1 MSFTYDYESKA
12 DVARVRL
19 AIGDT
24 VFEAGVRPE
33 GMNFSDEEITAV
45 LRDVKNDTEAA
56 AYVFLKSLANAWGTY
71 VDITVG
77 PRKEALSHISNHYA
91 RRADEVRRQLSL
103 ETKSFTVLLNRV
115 DGYSQE

>member
-1 MSFTYDYESKA
+1 MSFTYDYESNA
-12 DVARVRL
+12 EVARVRL

-24 VFEAGVRPE
+24 VLDAGVRPE
-33 GMNFSDEEITAV
+33 GMNFSDEEISAI
-45 LRDVKNDTEAA
+45 LRDVNNDTDAA

-91 RRADEVRRQLSL
+91 RRADEVRKQINL
-103 ETKSFTVLLNRV
+103 ESKSFTVLLNRV
-115 DGYSQE
+115 DGYSQG